1 MEGYLVCRTDN
12 SSFCTTNFL
21 PLDFHLHCNSL
32 VMNFLEV
39 RNNIAHMLHE
49 DPLGIENPPINDPN
63 EGEKIVNHSALDM
76 TNPVGNIECEWFDDH
91 VSIYDPDKDT
101 QFSIAYENRT
111 EGEISSEV
119 VKIFDYLS

>member
-1 MEGYLVCRTDN
+1 
-12 SSFCTTNFL
+12 
-21 PLDFHLHCNSL
+21 
-32 VMNFLEV
+32 MNFLEV
-39 RNNIAHMLHE
+39 RNNIAHMLEH
-49 DPLGIENPPINDPN
+49 DPLSIENPPM
-63 EGEKIVNHSALDM
+63 EKENKGGVSTINHSALDM